1 MPFHRWGLRSLA
13 FAVVFATCG
22 LALGQ
27 GQQQGQ
33 QEVVLPLSPLE
44 PFHDYAQGIL
54 GFEGWYP
61 NEDGTIIF

>member
-1 MPFHRWGLRSLA
+1 MGLRSLA

-44 PFHDYAQGIL
+44 PFHDYAQGVS
-54 GFEGWYP
+54 GGVEGWYR
-61 NEDGTIIF
+61 NESPTIIF